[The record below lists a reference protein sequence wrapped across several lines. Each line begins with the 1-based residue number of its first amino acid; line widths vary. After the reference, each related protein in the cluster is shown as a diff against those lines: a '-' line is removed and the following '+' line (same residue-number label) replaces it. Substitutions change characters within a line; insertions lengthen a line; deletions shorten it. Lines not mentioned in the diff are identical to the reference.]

1 MTWEDYDDRLRKL
14 AKINPDFAGINT
26 NPDGTL
32 VISIRSQFLHEEKRG
47 EIVIHNNYFEMKRKA
62 GFEWISGLKD
72 LFGEERFKQKS
83 EYKLGVLGQIIV
95 SEERKL
101 ATRTVTYS
109 FAELYD
115 WYRSAR
121 LEILAID
128 HVVAADIDEVSNKIL
143 LYSDAPASEIFNN
156 RLNKLMQDMS
166 IPEDAYGVILSDA
179 IVSNASLRD
188 KASTMK
194 GGLQIFRVASS
205 TGYSICTMGF
215 ITSIG
220 GVRGFFTNAHCTATF
235 GEVDDGTKFYQG
247 DYNGSYVS
255 VGVPTLESQSVAP
268 CGYTS
273 IPCVYTNA
281 AFVPFPSNISSA
293 ESILKTDNINTGS
306 LKIKQGQNRHGV
318 HYIIQKI

>member
-14 AKINPDFAGINT
+14 AKINPDFAGIHT
-26 NPDGTL
+26 SPDGTL
-32 VISIRSQFLHEEKRG
+32 VISIRSQFLHKEKRG
-47 EIVIHNNYFEMKRKA
+47 EIVIHNNYFEMERKA
-62 GFEWISGLKD
+62 GFELISGLKD
-72 LFGEERFKQKS
+72 LFGEEIFKQKR
-83 EYKLGVLGQIIV
+83 EYKLRVLGQIIV

-121 LEILAID
+121 FEILSID
-128 HVVAADIDEVSNKIL
+128 HIVAADIDEVSNKIL
-143 LYSDAPASEIFNN
+143 LYSDAHASEIFNN

-205 TGYSICTMGF
+205 TAYSICTMGF

-220 GVRGFFTNAHCTATF
+220 GVLMLIVQQRLVRLTTVPSFIKGIIMVAT
-235 GEVDDGTKFYQG
+235 
-247 DYNGSYVS
+247 
-255 VGVPTLESQSVAP
+255 
-268 CGYTS
+268 
-273 IPCVYTNA
+273 
-281 AFVPFPSNISSA
+281 
-293 ESILKTDNINTGS
+293 
-306 LKIKQGQNRHGV
+306 
-318 HYIIQKI
+318 